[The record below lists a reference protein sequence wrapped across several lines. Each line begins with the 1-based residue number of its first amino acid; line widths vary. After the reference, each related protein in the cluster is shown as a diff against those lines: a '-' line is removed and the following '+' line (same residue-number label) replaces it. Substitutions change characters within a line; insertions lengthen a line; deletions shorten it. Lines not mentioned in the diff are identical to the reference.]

1 MTLIPLLVYMYRIN
15 LMHHHTVAMK
25 SMTNQISK
33 FLFHDFFSFCEVC
46 DLKQN
51 VFISRGDNI
60 VMLVSHMC
68 REKKTISFWFG
79 SGENSPGWLRQNT
92 LCYQARRFNTNKP
105 LSVAFVLANF

>member
-68 REKKTISFWFG
+68 REK
-79 SGENSPGWLRQNT
+79 N
-92 LCYQARRFNTNKP
+92 Y
-105 LSVAFVLANF
+105 FVLFWKRGKFSRLASPKYTLLSSQAF